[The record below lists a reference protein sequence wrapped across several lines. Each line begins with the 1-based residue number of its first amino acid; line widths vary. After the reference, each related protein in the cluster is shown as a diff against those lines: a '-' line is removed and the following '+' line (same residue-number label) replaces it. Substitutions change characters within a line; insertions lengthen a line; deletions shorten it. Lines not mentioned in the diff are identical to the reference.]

1 MSNVDVVK
9 VFYDGAGAGDL
20 DSALSV
26 VADDCPW
33 TEAAGFPY
41 AGTYYGPSGVRENVF
56 GNLMADW
63 DGFGLEL
70 DEVVDG
76 GDTVVGI
83 GTYFGTC
90 RETGKA
96 MRARVVHVF
105 RVDDGKIR
113 AFEQFTD
120 TFKVR
125 EAMQ

>member
-1 MSNVDVVK
+1 VTNLEVVQT
-9 VFYDGAGAGDL
+9 FYDGAGAGDL
-20 DSALSV
+20 DRALAV
-26 VADDCPW
+26 VADGCPW

-41 AGTYYGPSGVRENVF
+41 AGTYYGPAGVRDNVF
-56 GNLMADW
+56 ANLAADW

-83 GTYFGTC
+83 GTYFGTW
-90 RETGKA
+90 RATGKP

-105 RVDDGKIR
+105 RVADGKIQ

-120 TFKVR
+120 TLKVR
-125 EAMQ
+125 EAMA